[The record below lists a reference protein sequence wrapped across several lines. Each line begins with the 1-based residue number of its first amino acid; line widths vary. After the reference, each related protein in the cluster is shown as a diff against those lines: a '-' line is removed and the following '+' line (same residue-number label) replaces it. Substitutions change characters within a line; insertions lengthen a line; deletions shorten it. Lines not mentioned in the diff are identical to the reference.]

1 MTVLPQARG
10 LSRGWR
16 WGIGCALAL
25 ALAMVWRP
33 LSRLAWQLAI
43 AMLLAALALPLCRKI
58 ERRLSRPWAAAA
70 AVAVLAAGILGLIG
84 LLVPVMISQVGLVAA
99 QVPRLVEAL
108 QTLWDGLQHQE
119 WMEKLGLDLEG
130 PDTWIRQLAD
140 WIGISLPN
148 LIANLGAGVDTL
160 SRAFL
165 SPVLAFYFL
174 RDRETFCYRLSLW
187 IPSRHRRQVLSAIQ
201 EMRREAGGYM
211 RGQLL
216 VALAVAVLTAIGLFF
231 VGTPGWLVLG
241 ILMGLCEFIPYVG
254 PFIGGVPIALFS
266 LPLGIRTTLW
276 ALGVTIL
283 IQQIEG
289 YFLSPRLMGGATGLH
304 PVYVLVLLSA
314 GGMLGGLP
322 GMMAALP
329 VFVCIRGAGR
339 VLYESGKSI

>member
-1 MTVLPQARG
+1 MTVLPEARG
-10 LSRGWR
+10 LSRAWR
-16 WGIGCALAL
+16 WGIGSALAL
-25 ALAMVWRP
+25 TLAMVWRP
-33 LSRLAWQLAI
+33 LSRLIWQLVLAL
-43 AMLLAALALPLCRKI
+43 LLAALALPLCRKM
-58 ERRLSRPWAAAA
+58 ERKISRPWAAAA
-70 AVAVLAAGILGLIG
+70 AVAVLASGILGMIG
-84 LLVPVMISQVGLVAA
+84 LLVPVVISQVSLVAS
-99 QVPRLVEAL
+99 QMPRLVTAVRE
-108 QTLWDGLQHQE
+108 LWDGIQRQE

-148 LIANLGAGVDTL
+148 LIAGLGAGVDTL

-187 IPSRHRRQVLSAIQ
+187 IPFRHRKQVLGAIQ

-216 VALAVAVLTAIGLFF
+216 VALAVAALTAIGLFF
-231 VGTPGWLVLG
+231 AGTPGWLVLG
-241 ILMGLCEFIPYVG
+241 LLMGLCEFIPYVG

-266 LPLGIRTTLW
+266 LPLGMRTTLW

-283 IQQIEG
+283 VQQIEG
-289 YFLSPRLMGGATGLH
+289 SFLSPRLMGGATGLH

-314 GGMLGGLP
+314 GGMLGGLA

-329 VFVCIRGAGR
+329 VFVCVRGASR
-339 VLYESGKSI
+339 VLYESRKCL

>member
-1 MTVLPQARG
+1 MTVLPEARG
-10 LSRGWR
+10 LSRAWR
-16 WGIGCALAL
+16 WGIGSALAL
-25 ALAMVWRP
+25 TLAMVWRP
-33 LSRLAWQLAI
+33 LSRLIWQLVLAL
-43 AMLLAALALPLCRKI
+43 LLAALALPLCRKM
-58 ERRLSRPWAAAA
+58 ERKISRPWAAAT
-70 AVAVLAAGILGLIG
+70 AVAVLASGILGMIG
-84 LLVPVMISQVGLVAA
+84 LLVPVVISQVSLVAS
-99 QVPRLVEAL
+99 QMPRLVTAVRE
-108 QTLWDGLQHQE
+108 LWDGIQRQE

-148 LIANLGAGVDTL
+148 LIAGLGAGVDTL

-187 IPSRHRRQVLSAIQ
+187 IPFRHRKQVLGAIQ

-216 VALAVAVLTAIGLFF
+216 VALAVAALTAIGLFF
-231 VGTPGWLVLG
+231 AGTPGWLVLG
-241 ILMGLCEFIPYVG
+241 LLMGLCEFIPYVG

-266 LPLGIRTTLW
+266 LPLGMRTTLW

-283 IQQIEG
+283 VQQIEG
-289 YFLSPRLMGGATGLH
+289 SFLSPRLMGGATGLH

-314 GGMLGGLP
+314 GGMLGGLA

-329 VFVCIRGAGR
+329 VFVCVRGASR
-339 VLYESGKSI
+339 VLYESRKCL